1 MVPIHIFYKELPI
14 DENNIFTVNLG
25 DKNEAEEVRL
35 KKSRE
40 YATTSF
46 SIKQDVNSNLV
57 TVTDTDRQQ
66 VRNNLIQKLIKKN
79 KSN

>member
-40 YATTSF
+40 YATAAF
-46 SIKQDVNSNLV
+46 SINQDVNSNLV
-57 TVTDTDRQQ
+57 AVTDTDRQE
-66 VRNNLIQKLIKKN
+66 VRSNLIQKLMKKN

>member
-40 YATTSF
+40 YVITPL
-46 SIKQDVNSNLV
+46 SINQDVNSSLV
-57 TVTDTDRQQ
+57 AVTDTDEHE
-66 VRNNLIQKLIKKN
+66 VRSNLIQKLIKKN

>member
-1 MVPIHIFYKELPI
+1 MKQKR
-14 DENNIFTVNLG
+14 LG
-25 DKNEAEEVRL
+25 S

-40 YATTSF
+40 YATTAF